1 MRDDFQMM
9 IIGLFLNLLIFG
21 LLIFGIK
28 RLFSQSHKHA
38 QKEGGVRRFF
48 QLGLLFGLTIV
59 SAIGISG
66 LLGRLIRIGV
76 VLNTDRGNLALESAF
91 TLVGVPILF
100 AVVMWLR
107 NSVEKDKDELLT
119 FGWNLY
125 LTAISIVSL
134 ILVIDAQFNLY
145 QGTFTDEVLRGKD
158 ISQLLVWAAIWIF
171 HFRFHNQVGR
181 GENSLGEHL
190 IGSLFGLGFTF
201 VGLINAIGGVLN
213 QLIGLTEKEIL
224 VSAPSPIIN
233 GLIQMAIGIPI
244 WYLYWVRTAQNGVK
258 EALWYAYVLL
268 IGVGGGLIAT
278 LVSATLL
285 LNTILVWFFGE
296 STSTAQLHFQASP
309 QLIAAAS
316 SALIVLWYHRQV
328 LKDEQTVAR
337 NDIHRI
343 YEYVI
348 SGIALIAASGGVTM
362 ILVSIIE
369 SLFDTS
375 QLTGPSSVNSLIA
388 AITLIAVGGPVW
400 WLRWSSTQ
408 KKVVADPKQ
417 EQGSI
422 VRRVYLLLLFGV
434 VGVTAVIVLISTAYL
449 LFYDLFQGGI
459 NTNTVNKIRFPLAI
473 FLTAAVISQYHWSIY
488 RLEKDVEVIK
498 AREELV
504 DEKLYF
510 FVELKIKPRSAA
522 KLIDVLDKYAAH
534 VRKESGCEK
543 LDVLIDRKMKNTV
556 YLYEI
561 WSNSDAHK
569 AHLASEGFAGWK
581 AYSDPLI
588 TSFEVK
594 QLTSEVI

>member
-1 MRDDFQMM
+1 M

-21 LLIFGIK
+21 LVIFGIK
-28 RLFSQSHKHA
+28 RLFSQSHKHV

-66 LLGRLIRIGV
+66 LLGRLIKVGV

-91 TLVGVPILF
+91 TLVGVPILI
-100 AVVMWLR
+100 AVVMWVR
-107 NSVEKDKDELLT
+107 SSIEKDKDELLT

-125 LTAISIVSL
+125 LTTISIVSL
-134 ILVIDAQFNLY
+134 LLVIDAQFNLY
-145 QGTFTDEVLRGKD
+145 QGIFTDEALRGKD
-158 ISQLLVWAAIWIF
+158 FSQLLVWAAVWLF
-171 HFRFHNQVGR
+171 HFRVHNQIGV

-190 IGSLFGLGFTF
+190 VGSLIGLGFTF

-213 QLIGLTEKEIL
+213 ELIGLTGKEIL

-244 WYLYWVRTAQNGVK
+244 WYLYWVRTAHNGPK
-258 EALWYAYVLL
+258 EALWYTYVLL
-268 IGVGGGLIAT
+268 IGVGGGLIAA

-285 LNTILVWFFGE
+285 LDTILVWFFGE
-296 STSTAQLHFQASP
+296 TTSTARAHFQGSP
-309 QLIAAAS
+309 QLIAAAI
-316 SALIVLWYHRQV
+316 SALIILWYHREV
-328 LKDEQTVAR
+328 LKDEQTNQR
-337 NDIHRI
+337 NDIRRI

-348 SGIALIAASGGVTM
+348 SGIALVAASGGVTM

-375 QLTGPSSVNSLIA
+375 QLTGPSSINSLIA
-388 AITLIAVGGPVW
+388 AITLIVVGGPVW
-400 WLRWSSTQ
+400 WLQWGSTQ
-408 KKVVADPKQ
+408 KKVLDNPEQ

-422 VRRVYLLLLFGV
+422 IRRVYLLLLFGV
-434 VGVTAVIVLISTAYL
+434 VGVTAVIVLITTAYL
-449 LFYDLFQGGI
+449 LFYDLFQDGI
-459 NTNTVNKIRFPLAI
+459 NSSTVNKIRFPLAI
-473 FLTAAVISQYHWSIY
+473 FITAAVISQYHWSIY

-498 AREELV
+498 VREELA
-504 DEKLYF
+504 DERLYF
-510 FVELKIKPRSAA
+510 FVELKIKPRSSA
-522 KLIDVLDKYAAH
+522 KLIDVLNKYAVH
-534 VRKESGCEK
+534 VRKEKGCEK
-543 LDVLIDRKMKNTV
+543 LDVLTDPKVKNTV

-561 WSNSDAHK
+561 WSNSESHK
-569 AHLASEGFAGWK
+569 AHLSSQGFAGWK

-594 QLTSEVI
+594 ELRNNAQ